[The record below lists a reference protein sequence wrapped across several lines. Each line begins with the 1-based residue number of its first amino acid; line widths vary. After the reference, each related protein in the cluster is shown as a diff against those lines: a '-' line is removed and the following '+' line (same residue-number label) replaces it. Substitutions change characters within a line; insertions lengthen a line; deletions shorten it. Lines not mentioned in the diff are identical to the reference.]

1 MIELEQ
7 KQEIEE
13 NLREFYNNF
22 QTAVLLSLLEN
33 NQLTK
38 WQFDFCVDEL
48 QRQNIHNKSLDLHKA
63 NENIGI
69 V

>member
-7 KQEIEE
+7 EKEKEE
-13 NLREFYNNF
+13 KDNFQEFYNNF
-22 QTAVLLSLLEN
+22 QTAILLSLLEN

-48 QRQNIHNKSLDLHKA
+48 QKQNIYAKSQTSQKA
-63 NENIGI
+63 NEN
-69 V
+69 